1 MLVKKEGDPIQVPIR
16 IIDTNFNLL
25 GEIDNY
31 ESLIFIR
38 RFSRVG
44 EFELH
49 INLDKQNVDKLQEDN
64 LILLGAYFNK
74 VGIIEH
80 IEKSMA
86 EDGKELL
93 VVKGST
99 LKGILK
105 RRITVP
111 PTNSAYDRATGKQE
125 TIIKQF
131 VNNNAVNPA
140 DKDRIIENLIIAP
153 DKNRGVQDGWRT
165 RYENL
170 ADKIQEIAEYSN
182 LGWDIT
188 LDTSNN
194 KFIFDIIQGRNLTS
208 EQDTLPAV
216 IFSIDFDN
224 IKNKH
229 FIKSL
234 LNFKNVGY
242 AGGKGEDEERLI
254 QQIGTAKGLARRE
267 TFIDCSQ
274 AEDISELKSMGE
286 HKLNDFNIVETFEA
300 SVIPYGSFT
309 YQKDWDL
316 GDTVTVM
323 DRSWGVILN
332 TRVTEVKE
340 IYEING
346 FNLEVTFGDHVPNLL
361 DSIKKISK
369 KIIS

>member
-1 MLVKKEGDPIQVPIR
+1 MNKVPIR
-16 IIDTNFNLL
+16 IIDKNFNLL

-49 INLDKQNVDKLQEDN
+49 INLDKQNVDKLKEDN

-80 IEKSMA
+80 IEKNMS
-86 EDGKELL
+86 EDSKEIL

-99 LKGILK
+99 LKGIIK

-111 PTNSAYDRATGKQE
+111 PADTAFDRAIGKQE

-131 VNNNAVNPA
+131 INNNVVAPA
-140 DKDRIIENLIIAP
+140 DKDRIIPNLIIAP
-153 DKNRGVQDGWRT
+153 DKNRGAQDGWRT

-188 LDTSNN
+188 LDTNNN
-194 KFIFDIIQGRNLTS
+194 KFIFDVIEGKNLTS
-208 EQDTLPAV
+208 EQEVLPPV

-234 LNFKNVGY
+234 LNHKNIAY

-254 QQIGTAKGLARRE
+254 QQIGESKGLSRRE
-267 TFIDCSQ
+267 IFIDCSQ
-274 AEDISELKSMGE
+274 AEDIKELKSMGE
-286 HKLNDFNIVETFEA
+286 HKLNDFKIVETFEA
-300 SVIPYGSFT
+300 SVIPYGSFN
-309 YQKDWDL
+309 YMQDWDL

-323 DRSWGVILN
+323 DRKWGVILN
-332 TRVTEVKE
+332 TTIIEVKE
-340 IYEING
+340 IYEVSG

-369 KIIS
+369 KIIN

>member
-1 MLVKKEGDPIQVPIR
+1 MNKVPIR
-16 IIDTNFNLL
+16 IIDQNFNLL
-25 GEIDNY
+25 GEIDDY

-38 RFSRVG
+38 RFSQVG

-49 INLDKQNVDKLQEDN
+49 INLDKNNVDKLQEDN

-80 IEKSMA
+80 VEKSMS
-86 EDGKELL
+86 EDGKENL

-105 RRITVP
+105 RRITIP
-111 PTNSAYDRATGKQE
+111 PADTAFDRTVGKQE

-131 VNNNAVNPA
+131 VNNNAVNTT
-140 DKDRIIENLIIAP
+140 DKDRIIPNLIIAE
-153 DKNRGVQDGWRT
+153 DKKRGKEDGWRT

-170 ADKIQEIAEYSN
+170 SDKVTEIAEYSN

-188 LDTSNN
+188 LDTNNN
-194 KFIFDIIQGRNLTS
+194 KFIFDVFEGKNLTS
-208 EQDTLPAV
+208 EQEQLPPV
-216 IFSIDFDN
+216 IFSVDFDN

-234 LNFKNVGY
+234 LNFKNIAY

-254 QQIGTAKGLARRE
+254 QMIGTAKGLVRRE

-274 AEDISELKSMGE
+274 ADDISELKSMGE
-286 HKLNDFNIVETFEA
+286 HKLQDFKIVNTFEA
-300 SVIPYGSFT
+300 SIIPYGSFY

-316 GDTVTVM
+316 GDIVTVI
-323 DRSWGVILN
+323 DKKWGVILN
-332 TRVTEVKE
+332 TRVVEVKE
-340 IYEING
+340 IYEVGG
-346 FNLEVTFGDHVPNLL
+346 FNLEVVFGDHVPNLL

-369 KIIS
+369 KEVK

>member
-1 MLVKKEGDPIQVPIR
+1 MNKVPIR
-16 IIDTNFNLL
+16 IIDKNFNLL

-49 INLDKQNVDKLQEDN
+49 INLDKQNVDKLLEDN

-74 VGIIEH
+74 VAIIEH
-80 IEKSMA
+80 IEKSMS
-86 EDGKELL
+86 EDGKEQL

-99 LKGILK
+99 LKGIFK

-111 PTNSAYDRATGKQE
+111 PSKEAYDRAIGKQE

-131 VNNNAVNPA
+131 INNNVVAPT
-140 DKDRIIENLIIAP
+140 DKDRIIPNLIIAP

-170 ADKIQEIAEYSN
+170 ADKITEIAEYSK

-188 LDTSNN
+188 LDTNNN
-194 KFIFDIIQGRNLTS
+194 KYVFDVIEGKNLTS
-208 EQDTLPAV
+208 EQEELPPV
-216 IFSIDFDN
+216 IFSVDFDN

-234 LNFKNVGY
+234 LNFKNIAY

-254 QQIGTAKGLARRE
+254 QQIGESKGLSRRE
-267 TFIDCSQ
+267 IFIDCSQ
-274 AEDISELKSMGE
+274 AEDIKELKSMGE
-286 HKLNDFNIVETFEA
+286 HKLNDFKIVETFEA
-300 SVIPYGSFT
+300 SVIPYGSFI

-316 GDTVTVM
+316 GDTVTVL
-323 DRSWGVILN
+323 DRKWGVILN
-332 TRVTEVKE
+332 TRITEIKE
-340 IYEING
+340 IYEVSG
-346 FNLEVTFGDHVPNLL
+346 LNLEVVFGDHVPNLL
-361 DSIKKISK
+361 DSIKRISK
-369 KIIS
+369 KIIN